1 MTKTTKLFAE
11 EHGVLRDRLEALL
24 RVADSV
30 GVRSSASLGADLDS
44 IERFLHHDLLPHAM
58 AEETVLYPALGG
70 LLCGNQATSTM
81 RRDHEEIRRLI
92 VELDSLKSGGQPMHE
107 VSWDVALRR
116 VLYSLYAVIRL
127 HFSKEEEIYLPVAE
141 ERLGHEKRH
150 ELFDAMEGVR
160 AQRSAES
167 HWEAHASEPREG
179 THSGDEV
186 VIGSG
191 EIEGTRLLANEAGRV
206 LNNVGLSDEEVL
218 RLAEEFITTEGE
230 SDPREF
236 VAWAEGRKR
245 LEARKKA

>member
-11 EHGVLRDRLEALL
+11 EHDVLRGRLEALL

-30 GVRSSASLGADLDS
+30 GVKAPASLRADLDS

-70 LLCGNQATSTM
+70 ILCGTQATSTM

-92 VELDSLKSGGQPMHE
+92 GELDSLKSGRLPMHDA
-107 VSWDVALRR
+107 SWDVALRR
-116 VLYSLYAVIRL
+116 VLYSLYAVVRL
-127 HFSKEEEIYLPVAE
+127 HFSKEEEIFLPVAE
-141 ERLGHEKRH
+141 EQLGHEKPR

-167 HWEAHASEPREG
+167 HREARASELPERAR
-179 THSGDEV
+179 SGDEV
-186 VIGSG
+186 MIGSG

-206 LNNVGLSDEEVL
+206 LNDAGLSDEEVL
-218 RLAEEFITTEGE
+218 RLAEQFITIEGE

-236 VAWAEGRKR
+236 VAWAEGRRR